1 MCMPMQILT
10 SNYEPPTQPLQSSH
24 SAICMHAADPDL
36 QVSGYQMV
44 DSVLCM
50 QHQQMVR
57 IVYS

>member
-1 MCMPMQILT
+1 MSMATQILT
-10 SNYEPPTQPLQSSH
+10 SNYEPPAQPLQSSH
-24 SAICMHAADPDL
+24 SAMHAADPDL